1 MWNWQKRDKQ
11 QGRVTLLVWPEEPMH
26 VDDIMTFPMR
36 MMTTTKD
43 DKKNNKDDSDDDF
56 DNDVTIHN

>member
-1 MWNWQKRDKQ
+1 
-11 QGRVTLLVWPEEPMH
+11 MH